1 MRGKR
6 HTITTTADPGAA
18 RHPDPIERQ
27 WGGARTAPGQR
38 WVADFTYTWT
48 LATFVYTAFCVDVYS
63 RQKNLGGWRVR
74 WTKATPLV
82 RSVLE

>member
-1 MRGKR
+1 MVRGKR

-27 WGGARTAPGQR
+27 WGRPYRPGQR

-63 RQKNLGGWRVR
+63 RQNLGWRVR